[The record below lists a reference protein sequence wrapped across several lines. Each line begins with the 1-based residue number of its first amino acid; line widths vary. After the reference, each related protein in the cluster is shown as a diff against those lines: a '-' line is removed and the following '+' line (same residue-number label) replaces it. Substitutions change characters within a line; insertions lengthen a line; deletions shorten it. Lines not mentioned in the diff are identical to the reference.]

1 LAGRQS
7 DNAAATRSSDRPPR
21 IQHLP
26 LDENVKT
33 IARWEREGLHNRS
46 RGERLA
52 DWVNHVASRQSVVLL
67 HLAWFVG
74 WIAWN
79 SGVFEVTTF
88 DRFPFPLLTMIV
100 SLEAIF
106 LTLFVL
112 GSQNRLS
119 RQADKRAHL
128 DLQIDLLAEQEMTV
142 VLRLLQDIAHHLGV
156 QVSVTPEQ
164 IRELA
169 RATDLHKLTNQVAE
183 LEASTS
189 AEQPQRAT

>member
-1 LAGRQS
+1 LPGRQS
-7 DNAAATRSSDRPPR
+7 DPSSPDADRHRHRHP
-21 IQHLP
+21 P
-26 LDENVKT
+26 LDENVKI
-33 IARWEREGLHNRS
+33 IARWERDALHSRS
-46 RGERLA
+46 QGERLA
-52 DWVNHVASRQSVVLL
+52 DWVNHAFARESVVVL
-67 HLAWFVG
+67 HLAWFAL

-79 SGVFEVTTF
+79 TGILGLETF
-88 DRFPFPLLTMIV
+88 DRFPFPLLTMVV

-142 VLRLLQDIAHHLGV
+142 VLRLLQDIATHLGAK
-156 QVSVTPEQ
+156 VSVTPEQ

-169 RATDLHKLTNQVAE
+169 RYTDLHKLTDKLSE
-183 LEASTS
+183 IEESASDDPS
-189 AEQPQRAT
+189 HRRN